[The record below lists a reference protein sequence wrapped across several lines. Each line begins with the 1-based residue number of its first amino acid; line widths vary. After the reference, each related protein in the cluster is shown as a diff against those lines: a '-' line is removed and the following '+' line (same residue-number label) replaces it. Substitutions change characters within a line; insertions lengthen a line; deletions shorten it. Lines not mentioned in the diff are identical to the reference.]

1 MSTARAEGCDGAF
14 WQLIHTVSEQCV
26 KSEVATTIYNFE
38 KKKIKPSEDH
48 GFYKYD
54 VLMVQDD
61 PNIKEAEVLRAYI
74 GDVDWFINNQAKAG
88 RVGVLV
94 KTGSI
99 PNRSVKKIFTL
110 ILNNME
116 FPQKKIKSILTEVK

>member
-14 WQLIHTVSEQCV
+14 WQLIHTVSEKSV

-38 KKKIKPSEDH
+38 KKKIKPNEDH

-54 VLMVQDD
+54 VLMVQD
-61 PNIKEAEVLRAYI
+61 NSEIKDAEFFSAYI
-74 GDVDWFINNQAKAG
+74 GDVDYFINNQAKSG

-94 KTGSI
+94 KKGSV
-99 PNRSVKKIFTL
+99 PKRAVKKMFTL
-110 ILNNME
+110 VLNNME
-116 FPQKKIKSILTEVK
+116 FPASTIKSIVSQVR

>member
-14 WQLIHTVSEQCV
+14 WQLIHTVSEECV
-26 KSEVATTIYNFE
+26 KSEVATTIYKFE
-38 KKKIKPSEDH
+38 KQKIKPSEDH

-54 VLMVQDD
+54 ILMVNDN
-61 PNIKEAEVLRAYI
+61 PEIKEAEVLRAYI

-88 RVGVLV
+88 RVGVMV

-99 PNRSVKKIFTL
+99 PNRSIKKMFTL

-116 FPQKKIKSILTEVK
+116 FSQKNIKSIVKQVR